1 LLLDGR
7 KGLKNG
13 CRGMWHAGCYG
24 QGAGETNNIMRT
36 PIKAAAPVAI
46 LMALFFAISPV
57 ASAAEPEAVDLT
69 QSFRSAGAKVDG
81 LKVYE
86 ISGVVLIRGR
96 ATTKAQAEEVG
107 RLAQTL
113 GYTRVAN
120 LVQIV
125 ENRDAEITRRAEVE
139 LTVNRSLDGCKFRV
153 TADQGNV
160 KVAGL
165 VKHELQK
172 DVAAQVIRNI
182 RGVRSVEFDLTRF

>member
-1 LLLDGR
+1 
-7 KGLKNG
+7 
-13 CRGMWHAGCYG
+13 
-24 QGAGETNNIMRT
+24 MRT
-36 PIKAAAPVAI
+36 SIKAAAPVAI
-46 LMALFFAISPV
+46 LMAVFFAISPV
-57 ASAAEPEAVDLT
+57 VFAAEPEAVDLT
-69 QSFRSAGAKVDG
+69 QAFRAAGASGVDS

-96 ATTKAQAEEVG
+96 AADKAQAEEVG
-107 RLAQTL
+107 RLAQSL

-160 KVAGL
+160 RVAGL

>member
-1 LLLDGR
+1 
-7 KGLKNG
+7 
-13 CRGMWHAGCYG
+13 
-24 QGAGETNNIMRT
+24 MRT

-46 LMALFFAISPV
+46 LIALVFAISPM

-69 QSFRSAGAKVDG
+69 QAFRTAGATVDG

-96 ATTKAQAEEVG
+96 AANKAQAEEVG
-107 RLAQTL
+107 RLAQSL

-153 TADQGNV
+153 TSDQGNV
-160 KVAGL
+160 RVAGL

-172 DVAAQVIRNI
+172 DVAAQVLRNI
-182 RGVRSVEFDLTRF
+182 RGIRSVEFDLTRF